1 VIKEGVDL
9 MLKTAIKLL
18 GGEDPTTR
26 VLAIRGNDEEES
38 DEDAASGWRS
48 MKG

>member
-26 VLAIRGNDEEES
+26 VPAIRGNDEEES